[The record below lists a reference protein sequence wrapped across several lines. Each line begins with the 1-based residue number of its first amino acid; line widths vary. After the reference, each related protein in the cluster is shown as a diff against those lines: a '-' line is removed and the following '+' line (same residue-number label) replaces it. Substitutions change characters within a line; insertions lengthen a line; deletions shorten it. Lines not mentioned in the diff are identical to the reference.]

1 MSDCDKLHP
10 AFRNLE
16 TIEEAHRRRLS
27 PSLVEA
33 VAMAV
38 VLLLLLA
45 TNFDRWTGSANAP
58 SKVPLSTRMR
68 LNSMIAG
75 PLSCPATAKDSDGV
89 ASERDAIL
97 PCAL

>member
-58 SKVPLSTRMR
+58 SKVAVIHENALELDDCR
-68 LNSMIAG
+68 A
-75 PLSCPATAKDSDGV
+75 AF
-89 ASERDAIL
+89 L
-97 PCAL
+97 PGDC